1 MATVK
6 IPDSLQSYYGN
17 QAVRR
22 AVDDL
27 VNKLNGKGMPGCN
40 WEEAK
45 NYNQALLMAAQVR
58 TDYVALLFDVWE
70 ATFGKS
76 KLQSLKGDELDHK
89 LLSPSGVWGNG
100 WLWRAY
106 SPSCN
111 SDESERSYELCVYVV
126 EDNLELRV
134 YRYDQDGK
142 WDCSE
147 TPKVERWLTRQ
158 DHNEEGPYLV
168 NENVSLT
175 DFVSEP
181 DSAVERFA
189 EDANNVVQML
199 LDT

>member
-1 MATVK
+1 M
-6 IPDSLQSYYGN
+6 
-17 QAVRR
+17 
-22 AVDDL
+22 
-27 VNKLNGKGMPGCN
+27 
-40 WEEAK
+40 
-45 NYNQALLMAAQVR
+45 
-58 TDYVALLFDVWE
+58 
-70 ATFGKS
+70 
-76 KLQSLKGDELDHK
+76 
-89 LLSPSGVWGNG
+89 
-100 WLWRAY
+100 
-106 SPSCN
+106 
-111 SDESERSYELCVYVV
+111 YVV

-134 YRYDQDGK
+134 YRYDEDGK

-168 NENVSLT
+168 NEKVSLT